1 MDALWITLVNWLHG
15 LGLHAGTGV
24 VNEVGGQVV
33 EGVSAAASQLD
44 MPSLLALAAAL
55 GWVSGFRLYAVVFIV
70 GMAGWVGWIPLP
82 EGLQV
87 LQHPAMLAASGA
99 LLFVEFFAD
108 KIAWLDSI
116 WDGLHTLIRPVG
128 GALLALA
135 VVDSADPTW
144 QVIAF
149 LLGGG
154 AAFASHA
161 TKASARAAVNTSPE
175 PFSNVVVSTVEDVAT
190 GGLLILAFANPVAA
204 LIVALVLLGLA
215 IWGLWAGYRAFR
227 RMFPK
232 PAPTPTR
239 QLPPE
244 QTEVPPS
251 PTQK

>member
-1 MDALWITLVNWLHG
+1 MGVIEI
-15 LGLHAGTGV
+15 LGLAG
-24 VNEVGGQVV
+24 
-33 EGVSAAASQLD
+33 SL
-44 MPSLLALAAAL
+44 SLLSGWRFYLTIFATGLAMH
-55 GWVSGFRLYAVVFIV
+55 FNIV
-70 GMAGWVGWIPLP
+70 PLP
-82 EGLQV
+82 ENLQMLDV
-87 LQHPAMLAASGA
+87 LANPWVLGISALGA
-99 LLFVEFFAD
+99 VAEFFAD

-116 WDGLHTLIRPVG
+116 WDGLHTIIRPVG

-175 PFSNVVVSTVEDVAT
+175 PFSNVVVSTVEDVTT
-190 GGLLILAFANPVAA
+190 GGLLVLAFANPVAA
-204 LIVALVLLGLA
+204 LFIALILLGLA

-232 PAPTPTR
+232 PVQP
-239 QLPPE
+239 QPPPRAE
-244 QTEVPPS
+244 PLE
-251 PTQK
+251 

>member
-1 MDALWITLVNWLHG
+1 MGIIEI
-15 LGLHAGTGV
+15 LGLAG
-24 VNEVGGQVV
+24 
-33 EGVSAAASQLD
+33 SL
-44 MPSLLALAAAL
+44 SLLSGWRFYLTIFATGLAMH
-55 GWVSGFRLYAVVFIV
+55 FDIV
-70 GMAGWVGWIPLP
+70 PLP
-82 EGLQV
+82 ENLQMLDV
-87 LQHPAMLAASGA
+87 LANPWVLGISAIGA
-99 LLFVEFFAD
+99 VAEFFAD

-190 GGLLILAFANPVAA
+190 GGLLVLAFANPVAA
-204 LIVALVLLGLA
+204 LIVAIVLLGLA

-227 RMFPK
+227 RMFPT
-232 PAPTPTR
+232 PAPTPAL

-244 QTEVPPS
+244 QPEVPPS